1 MKISN
6 TKTLFL
12 GRWKGY
18 IILYTVYIIDDLRV
32 PWFQIILG
40 NLYIVMPFPEL
51 LHYIIVQHH
60 FFPLVSATVVVS
72 TPVSLLVADFDDH
85 KRCQVLRSAGISQGI
100 RILKMF
106 MAQRQNQWSWM
117 MFFVRELREHQ
128 LWERLLS
135 HRFKHQRSVRGGAS
149 FYRYPVQYHP
159 HGSRKWC
166 KYHCWLVVYL
176 PLWKIWKPVGIII
189 PNVWKNKKCSKPPTR
204 LGGNQNHPKEPT
216 GSVGKA
222 AMAVSLPCKDSHGS

>member
-1 MKISN
+1 MSN

-18 IILYTVYIIDDLRV
+18 IILYIYICIRNWWFKGTLISDYFRKS
-32 PWFQIILG
+32 PYCNAFSWTTSPYCSTSFFSRWFQRLLSFQPRCLSWSPILMTTKG
-40 NLYIVMPFPEL
+40 V
-51 LHYIIVQHH
+51 
-60 FFPLVSATVVVS
+60 
-72 TPVSLLVADFDDH
+72 
-85 KRCQVLRSAGISQGI
+85 RSCAPPGSGD

-135 HRFKHQRSVRGGAS
+135 HRFKHQRSLRGGAS

-189 PNVWKNKKCSKPPTR
+189 PNVWKKMFQTTNQTGWKSESSKR
-204 LGGNQNHPKEPT
+204 ANRFSGKGCYGGQC
-216 GSVGKA
+216 
-222 AMAVSLPCKDSHGS
+222 AM